1 MMLGLGKEALIEYG
15 RKRGPVIVRGWKS
28 GEQGYLL
35 TEKPAAPMS
44 PLTPG
49 QEAVIRME
57 HDGILF
63 GIAVTY
69 RECLAKTDLCYFT
82 FQDDVI
88 SLSLREDER
97 LPCLIQ
103 AGISYADD
111 RFATKESGLIV
122 DLGKRGIR
130 FVTRVALH
138 TEVGELLS
146 ISFEAGGI
154 GFIDRQKMRLM
165 RVNNLGGR
173 FEYAAQF
180 VDMGDGHGELLNE
193 YFTFCKAWTL

>member
-1 MMLGLGKEALIEYG
+1 MLGLGKEALIEYG

-35 TEKPAAPMS
+35 TEKPHPPML

-69 RECLAKTDLCYFT
+69 RECLGKTDLCYFT

-88 SLSLREDER
+88 SHSLRDDER

-103 AGISYADD
+103 ATVSYADNQ
-111 RFATKESGLIV
+111 FASKESGLIV
-122 DLGKRGIR
+122 DLGKRGLR
-130 FVTRVALH
+130 FVTCIAMH
-138 TEVGELLS
+138 TEVGELLTV
-146 ISFEAGGI
+146 SFELGGI
-154 GFIDRQKMRLM
+154 GFINRQKMRLM

-180 VDMGDGHGELLNE
+180 ADVSKEHDDLLGE
-193 YFTFCKAWTL
+193 YFTFCKAWAL

>member
-1 MMLGLGKEALIEYG
+1 MLGLGKEALIEYG
-15 RKRGPVIVRGWKS
+15 RKRGTVIVRGWKP
-28 GEQGYLL
+28 GERGYLL
-35 TEKPAAPMS
+35 TEKPQAPML

-69 RECLAKTDLCYFT
+69 RECLGKTDLCYFT

-88 SLSLREDER
+88 SHSLRDDER
-97 LPCLIQ
+97 LPCFIQ
-103 AGISYADD
+103 ATVSYADNQ
-111 RFATKESGLIV
+111 FASKESGLIV

-130 FVTRVALH
+130 FVTRIAMH

-146 ISFEAGGI
+146 VSFELGGI
-154 GFIDRQKMRLM
+154 GFINRQKMRLM

-173 FEYAAQF
+173 FEYAARF
-180 VDMGDGHGELLNE
+180 VDMGEGHGELLDE
-193 YFTFCKAWTL
+193 YFTFCKTWDM

>member
-1 MMLGLGKEALIEYG
+1 M
-15 RKRGPVIVRGWKS
+15 VRGWKP

-35 TEKPAAPMS
+35 TEKPVAPLS
-44 PLTPG
+44 PLTLG

-63 GIAVTY
+63 GIAVTF

-88 SLSLREDER
+88 SLSLRESER
-97 LPCLIQ
+97 HPCLIQ
-103 AGISYADD
+103 ASISYSDD
-111 RFATKESGLIV
+111 KFATKESGLIV
-122 DLGKRGIR
+122 DLGKRGVR

-138 TEVGELLS
+138 AEAGELLS
-146 ISFEAGGI
+146 VSFEAGGI

-165 RVNNLGGR
+165 RVGNLGGR
-173 FEYAAQF
+173 VEYAAQF
-180 VDMGDGHGELLNE
+180 VDMGNGHEELLNE
-193 YFTFCKAWTL
+193 YFTFCKEWTL